1 MGLRCDIAENDAT
14 AFIFSPAFFSFS
26 FLFSHVNVPHLFCY
40 LISVMDAWGKWTQT
54 NDKIIMA
61 ADGNGEFVNA
71 TGLVQGMSQSVLTRH
86 KMMAC
91 GKSRLNSILLTHH
104 HIAVLSNPLD
114 LTKIGFGPTRS
125 LRFALVAD
133 DLKVTYLGIET
144 ASGVSVS
151 GADAVLAAL

>member
-1 MGLRCDIAENDAT
+1 
-14 AFIFSPAFFSFS
+14 
-26 FLFSHVNVPHLFCY
+26 
-40 LISVMDAWGKWTQT
+40 MDAWGKWTQT

-71 TGLVQGMSQSVLTRH
+71 TGLVQGMSQIVLARDR
-86 KMMAC
+86 MMAWIYQYNVLI
-91 GKSRLNSILLTHH
+91 GFTHALMSPNS
-104 HIAVLSNPLD
+104 LD